1 MNIQQF
7 YIKELR
13 VEPRLLRDTLRCL
26 LHTIMFN
33 RAFGLVVPR
42 EEIIDAIDFAYV
54 RCDDV
59 TIHKQIEDHIEKFE
73 SVLSSRETKK
83 GQLVISFSEKRS
95 KKVWWKSY
103 EEKVCWEQWILTITI
118 NDKASESDNYQAQ
131 NEVLAKRLRKRMFH
145 ILQIVNEKKNHIPPL
160 KTNELTPF
168 PYEITI
174 PSATDQTWG
183 GVDMV
188 WNILKAPSQP
198 LLT

>member
-1 MNIQQF
+1 
-7 YIKELR
+7 
-13 VEPRLLRDTLRCL
+13 
-26 LHTIMFN
+26 MFN

-42 EEIIDAIDFAYV
+42 EEIIDAIDLAYV

-73 SVLSSRETKK
+73 TGLLARENKK
-83 GQLVISFSEKRS
+83 GQLVVSFSEKRS

-103 EEKVCWEQWILTITI
+103 EEKVCWEQWILTVSLS
-118 NDKASESDNYQAQ
+118 DKSSDLENFQAQ

-168 PYEITI
+168 PYEITF
-174 PSATDQTWG
+174 PSTTESWG

-188 WNILKAPSQP
+188 WNILKTSPQP
-198 LLT
+198 LLS

>member
-7 YIKELR
+7 PLKELH
-13 VEPRLLRDTLRCL
+13 VEQRFLEDVVKCL

-33 RAFGLVVPR
+33 RAFGLVLPR
-42 EEIIDAIDFAYV
+42 EELIEALDFAYV

-59 TIHKQIEDHIEKFE
+59 TIQKTFEESVEKFE
-73 SVLSSRETKK
+73 SVLVGRENKK
-83 GQLVISFSEKRS
+83 GQLVLSFLEKRY
-95 KKVWWKSY
+95 KKIWWKKY
-103 EEKVCWEQWILTITI
+103 EEKVCWEQWVITI
-118 NDKASESDNYQAQ
+118 SLTDKPQAEVEQ
-131 NEVLAKRLRKRMFH
+131 EEHEVLAKRLRKRVFH

-174 PSATDQTWG
+174 PSAAESWG

-188 WNILKAPSQP
+188 WNILKTSPQP
-198 LLT
+198 LLS